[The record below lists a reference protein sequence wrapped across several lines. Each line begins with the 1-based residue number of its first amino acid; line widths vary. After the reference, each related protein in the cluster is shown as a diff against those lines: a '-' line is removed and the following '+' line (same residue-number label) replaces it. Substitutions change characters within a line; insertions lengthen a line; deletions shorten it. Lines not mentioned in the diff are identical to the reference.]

1 MENKDIQKILVNA
14 NMDLTDSYYYDSKT
28 FYFNCFG
35 KLPNMSIIHQ
45 VDNLKAVDEIK
56 KVFADKID
64 EVYTHRTYNRS
75 HKKYDEFRVL
85 VVMKETVVVELGCSY
100 AEIMHG
106 PDNMELVEALTQF
119 MLQFKLK
126 QKRRQ
131 HEINLVIR
139 EGSELTLKSLEIK
152 KTKLD
157 LELFYEDDFQEID
170 ELIVKKLN
178 TAKEKGLVLLHGK
191 PGTGKTTYLRHLIC
205 KLKKRVL
212 FLSPSVAGNIM
223 HPEFIDLLMDY
234 PDSILVIEDA
244 ENILMDRRL
253 SSNSSVSNL
262 LNLSDGLLADC
273 LNVQV
278 ICTFNSTLS
287 EIDNALLRKGRLI
300 AQYEFRPLSEIKA
313 IQLSRHLGFDTIISG
328 AKSLAEITNQHEPTF
343 EKKREQIGFRTAVQ
357 L

>member
-14 NMDLTDSYYYDSKT
+14 NMDLDDGYYYDSKT

-35 KLPNMSIIHQ
+35 ALANMSIIYN
-45 VDNLKAVDEIK
+45 VDTLKAVDEIK
-56 KVFADKID
+56 KTFADKID
-64 EVYTHRTYNRS
+64 EVFTHRTYNRS
-75 HKKYDEFRVL
+75 HKKYDEHRVL
-85 VVMKETVVVELGCSY
+85 VVMKETVVVELSTSCV
-100 AEIMHG
+100 EILHG
-106 PDNMELVEALTQF
+106 PHNMELVEELTQF
-119 MLQFKLK
+119 LLRFKQK

-139 EGSELTLKSLEIK
+139 QGAELTLKRLEIN

-157 LELFYEDDFQEID
+157 LDLFYEDDFPGID
-170 ELIVKKLN
+170 ALIVKKLN

-253 SSNSSVSNL
+253 SNNSSVSNL

-278 ICTFNSTLS
+278 ICTFNSALS
-287 EIDNALLRKGRLI
+287 EIDSALLRKGRLI

-313 IQLSRHLGFDTIISG
+313 IQLSRHLGFDTKING
-328 AKSLAEITNQHEPTF
+328 PMSLAEITNQHEQTF
-343 EKKREQIGFRTAVQ
+343 ERKREQIGFRTVVQ